1 MAYEEVAEVLEVSV
15 GTVKSRILRGRR
27 LLRDIL
33 KPILGDAHVAH
44 QPITHPPVTH
54 STHTA
59 SKIVMH
65 SPLFSPV
72 KEKVCSQRDT
82 VDWAIPGK
90 PGDAEGGV

>member
-1 MAYEEVAEVLEVSV
+1 
-15 GTVKSRILRGRR
+15 
-27 LLRDIL
+27 
-33 KPILGDAHVAH
+33 
-44 QPITHPPVTH
+44 
-54 STHTA
+54 
-59 SKIVMH
+59 MH